1 MKRTDDYPDLSGFL
15 DYLNTNGFTDEILN
29 RLIDRH
35 TYNHKRTKDL
45 YERYKCYEDK
55 VPIFQREPRFKDDNL
70 ASLGLEQLNNRLSHD
85 FFGEINDVM
94 IGYFAGKAASYSY
107 SRDQEAEEATGGTEQ
122 VDQAQSALSDFITK
136 NNFYD

>member
-1 MKRTDDYPDLSGFL
+1 MKWTDDYPDLSGFL

-35 TYNHKRTKDL
+35 TYNRKRTKDL
-45 YERYKCYEDK
+45 YERYKCYEDE

-70 ASLGLEQLNNRLSHD
+70 ARLGLEQLNNQLSHD

-94 IGYFAGKAASYSY
+94 IG
-107 SRDQEAEEATGGTEQ
+107 
-122 VDQAQSALSDFITK
+122 
-136 NNFYD
+136 